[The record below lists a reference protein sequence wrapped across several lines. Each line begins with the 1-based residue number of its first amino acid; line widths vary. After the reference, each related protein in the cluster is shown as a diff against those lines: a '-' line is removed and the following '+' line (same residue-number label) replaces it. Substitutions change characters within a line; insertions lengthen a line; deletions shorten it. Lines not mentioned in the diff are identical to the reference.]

1 MHYKPSSFN
10 CKQAGVLGI
19 AFFFFFFPSLKEL
32 LFQVFVRHQS

>member
-1 MHYKPSSFN
+1 MHYKLSSFN

-19 AFFFFFFPSLKEL
+19 AFFFFFPSLKEL